1 MASKLS
7 TRAPDSRKGTRVVE
21 VVHWNPVRHRRS
33 GLLGRFTAS
42 HPVNNFGDLLGP
54 LIVRELVERSGL
66 RFDGAGQGRRL
77 LAVGSILHFAQ
88 PGDVVWGTGV
98 NGKKL
103 DLERSYAGLDVRA
116 VRGPITA
123 DFLRGH
129 GIHVPDIYGDPGL
142 LVGSLWTRDELRGDR
157 PVVPVSVVP
166 NFHDLRA
173 HRADPTGRAQVISPQ
188 LPVLEV
194 LARIAASEYVVG
206 SSLHGV
212 IVAESLG
219 IPARFVRSSVEP
231 EIKYRDYYEGT
242 GRSRFTQAASVED
255 ALAMGP
261 GEPPRW
267 DPGPLLEAFP
277 LDLWRE

>member
-1 MASKLS
+1 
-7 TRAPDSRKGTRVVE
+7 VVE
-21 VVHWNPVRHRRS
+21 VVHWNPVRPRRP
-33 GLLGRFTAS
+33 GLLGRLMGS

-54 LIVRELVERSGL
+54 LIVREILERSGL

-98 NGKKL
+98 NGKKV
-103 DLERSYAGLDVRA
+103 DLERGYAGLDVRA

-129 GIHVPDIYGDPGL
+129 GVYVPDVYGDPGL

-166 NFHDLRA
+166 NFHDFRA
-173 HRADPTGRAQVISPQ
+173 SAADPAGRVQVISPQ
-188 LPVLEV
+188 LPVREV

-219 IPARFVRSSVEP
+219 IPARFVRSGVEP
-231 EIKYRDYYEGT
+231 DIKYRDYYEGT
-242 GRSRFTQAASVED
+242 GRSTFTQAASVED
-255 ALAMGP
+255 ALAIGP
-261 GEPPRW
+261 AELPRW
-267 DPGPLLEAFP
+267 DPGPLLAAFP
-277 LDLWRE
+277 GDLWQE

>member
-1 MASKLS
+1 M
-7 TRAPDSRKGTRVVE
+7 E
-21 VVHWNPVRHRRS
+21 VVHWNPVRPRRS
-33 GLLGRFTAS
+33 GLLGRLTGR

-54 LIVRELVERSGL
+54 LIVRELVERAGL
-66 RFDGAGQGRRL
+66 RFDGAGGGRRL

-98 NGKKL
+98 NGKKV

-123 DFLRGH
+123 DFLRRH
-129 GIHVPDIYGDPGL
+129 GVQVPDIYGDPGL

-157 PVVPVSVVP
+157 PIVPVSVVP
-166 NFHDLRA
+166 NFHDFKA
-173 HRADPTGRAQVISPQ
+173 HCADLAGRVQVISPQ

-194 LARIAASEYVVG
+194 LSRIAASEYVVG

-219 IPARFVRSSVEP
+219 IPARFVRSGVEP

-242 GRSRFTQAASVED
+242 GRSTFTLAASVED
-255 ALAMGP
+255 ALAIGP
-261 GEPPRW
+261 GEPPEW
-267 DPGPLLEAFP
+267 HPDPLLAAFP
-277 LDLWRE
+277 LDLWQE